1 MQKIKENRK
10 LILWALLFI
19 TIMGV
24 ICCLLYEPMMGLIKD
39 PSKLKASLNEYGI
52 FGQFIMSC
60 VMALQVV
67 FVFLPGEVIEV
78 MAGLLY
84 GPINGMLVC
93 LLGAAIGSIIIYYF
107 VKGFGFKFIDRF
119 IGRKKLEE
127 VSFLQNSE
135 RLNMILFII
144 FFIPGTPKDIITYFI
159 PLTNMKLSTFLFITT
174 IARIPSVITSTISG
188 NAIGM
193 KQYELSILVFT
204 ITGIFSIIGLYFYKN
219 HICKMKES
227 ENL

>member
-1 MQKIKENRK
+1 MKWLQENKK
-10 LILWALLFI
+10 LVFFTILFVF
-19 TIMGV
+19 IMGFV
-24 ICCLLYEPMMGLIKD
+24 CVLLYEPMMGLIKD
-39 PSKLKASLNEYGI
+39 PQALKSSLEGYGVL
-52 FGQFIMSC
+52 GKGIMAG

-78 MAGLLY
+78 LSGLLY
-84 GPINGMLVC
+84 GPIVGMFICLV
-93 LLGAAIGSIIIYYF
+93 GAALGSIVIYYF
-107 VKGFGFKFIDRF
+107 VKCLGFKFIDRF

-127 VSFLQNSE
+127 VQFLQNSE
-135 RLNMILFII
+135 KLNMILFVI

-159 PLTNMKLSTFLFITT
+159 PLTNMKLSTFLIITT

-193 KQYELSILVFT
+193 KQYELSLLVFGV
-204 ITGIFSIIGLYFYKN
+204 TGILSLIGLYYYKN
-219 HICKMKES
+219 RICKVRQS